1 MASLITLAGFS
12 HQATCG
18 SQGAVGEPPRDV
30 VSTALG
36 SGCLQAQ
43 SSLACISE
51 QDTWEGMVSVPG
63 RARHRNSGAHGLMS
77 RCLTCCVAIVS
88 GPFRSSVSSS
98 LGLGRTGERVF
109 KALAP
114 SSHSHNYDDEAR
126 CLCILTAALG
136 GRQVQCDPPTLQ
148 MRKLMVGQERDTP
161 SPFGPWCCA
170 PATEM
175 PGNACGFQEWFSPL
189 PQSS

>member
-77 RCLTCCVAIVS
+77 RCPDLLCGHCVWTFLIL
-88 GPFRSSVSSS
+88 SVLISRMGS
-98 LGLGRTGERVF
+98 V
-109 KALAP
+109 
-114 SSHSHNYDDEAR
+114 
-126 CLCILTAALG
+126 
-136 GRQVQCDPPTLQ
+136 LQ
-148 MRKLMVGQERDTP
+148 TREDRREGV
-161 SPFGPWCCA
+161 
-170 PATEM
+170 
-175 PGNACGFQEWFSPL
+175 
-189 PQSS
+189 